1 MKTNDE
7 RLLALIERAYEAAS
21 DAARWPG
28 LLLELSSALECELV
42 ALDFQDRDARV
53 ARVQHHVGP
62 QDASLQ
68 REYEEYY
75 AARNVF
81 LHARPDLTFSGAIR
95 NGEAIVPDRDALK
108 SEYFNDFL
116 RRVGVLHAVGM
127 VPLREGP
134 VMALLSLMRRI
145 GAPSFTDADLALLG
159 RFMPHLQRATS
170 IQRRL
175 REVDLERAAASD
187 ALDRLHYGV
196 IVLDD
201 DGRIMI
207 VNAAGEEMLSA
218 DDGLRTVGRRLS
230 AVRRDETEELRR
242 SITEACAPPGRLT
255 SKAGGFMCIWRP
267 SGRQPFALTIA
278 PLRITTLELG
288 RRPAAV
294 VFVSDPHS
302 SSSGAHAALRRLYG
316 LTRSEADVADR
327 LLGGKS
333 LDQIAVERGTSISTA
348 RTQLKRV
355 LAKTGAH
362 TQAEL
367 MRLLAHGPAAL
378 RSGSLGPRRT

>member
-170 IQRRL
+170 IQRRAPHPVASRRR
-175 REVDLERAAASD
+175 REGSCASRA
-187 ALDRLHYGV
+187 RP
-196 IVLDD
+196 
-201 DGRIMI
+201 
-207 VNAAGEEMLSA
+207 AGNPSH
-218 DDGLRTVGRRLS
+218 S
-230 AVRRDETEELRR
+230 R
-242 SITEACAPPGRLT
+242 SPPCGSRH
-255 SKAGGFMCIWRP
+255 SSWAGGPPP
-267 SGRQPFALTIA
+267 SC
-278 PLRITTLELG
+278 
-288 RRPAAV
+288 
-294 VFVSDPHS
+294 S
-302 SSSGAHAALRRLYG
+302 
-316 LTRSEADVADR
+316 
-327 LLGGKS
+327 
-333 LDQIAVERGTSISTA
+333 
-348 RTQLKRV
+348 
-355 LAKTGAH
+355 
-362 TQAEL
+362 
-367 MRLLAHGPAAL
+367 
-378 RSGSLGPRRT
+378 